1 MTSDIKSL
9 AKDYGFDDAFL
20 LPILDCDSKLYRS
33 LVSAYSIMPDAKSV
47 LLLIMRHYP
56 FTNFPKTSMIV
67 HSHYPAH
74 QKAYTAHKKMIKY
87 VQSIGISAL
96 SGNMLPLKQYALSVG
111 FIRLRS
117 SLVYHNEYGSYI
129 SLQAIVL
136 NVDLEDSIA
145 MQKVNSDICK
155 DCDRCVKGCPTS
167 AISKDGVVD
176 IEKCLRHHIPV
187 RVNISNDI
195 KKLSQ
200 RSYIGC
206 GVCQLVC
213 PLNDK
218 IEKVSPPGEL
228 VKALDISGI
237 LDNDKQQIRALG
249 NIIGKNEVRAGRSI
263 ATACLAAGSTGDKR
277 YLPQLY
283 EIVNNHPNPLPKEYA
298 KWAIDKIL
306 K

>member
-9 AKDYGFDDAFL
+9 AKFYGFDDAFL

-33 LVSAYSIMPDAKSV
+33 LVSAYSVMPNAKSV
-47 LLLIMRHYP
+47 LLLVMRHSP
-56 FTNFPKTSMIV
+56 FTDFPKTSMIV

-74 QKAYTAHKKMIKY
+74 QKAYSAHKKMIEHF
-87 VQSIGISAL
+87 QNQGISAT
-96 SGNMLPLKQYALSVG
+96 SGNMLPLKQYALSAGLV
-111 FIRLRS
+111 RLRN
-117 SLVYHNEYGSYI
+117 SLVYHNEHGSYI
-129 SLQAIVL
+129 SLQAIIL
-136 NVDLEDSIA
+136 NVALEDSFTI
-145 MQKVNSDICK
+145 QKVDSDICK

-167 AISKDGVVD
+167 AISKYGVVD

-187 RVNISNDI
+187 RENISDDI

-218 IEKVSPPGEL
+218 IEKVSPPDEL

-237 LDNDKQQIRALG
+237 LDNDKQQMRALSD
-249 NIIGKNEVRAGRSI
+249 IIGKNEVRAGRSI
-263 ATACLAAGSTGDKR
+263 ATACLAAGSTRDKR

-283 EIVNNHPNPLPKEYA
+283 EIANNHPNPLPKEYA
-298 KWAIDKIL
+298 KWAIEQIL